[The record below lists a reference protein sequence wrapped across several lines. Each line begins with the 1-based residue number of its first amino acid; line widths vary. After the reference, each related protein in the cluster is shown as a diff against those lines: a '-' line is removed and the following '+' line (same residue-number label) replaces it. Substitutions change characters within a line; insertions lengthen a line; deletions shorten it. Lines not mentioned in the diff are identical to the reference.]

1 MRSLRFIG
9 SIGASAL
16 LALSLLVGITGPA
29 QVTTTAI
36 TCGQPDDTP
45 AANAAA
51 AAGGYVQLPLGVCNI
66 AAGINGTNTFG
77 FVVTGYGPNSV
88 LNGIQTGA
96 PIVDLTG
103 ASHPTV
109 SNLRITT
116 NYGIQSQVGI
126 LNAQTKGSYSSD
138 ATRIQN
144 VRIDGT
150 YQIAAHYDLG
160 VASSGVE
167 FSQFYNYTPGGF
179 TSIHT
184 SNNSWGAHSLY
195 TTIDD
200 ANDKPP
206 SDWTFVQVENHDL
219 GIVNGVAGTSVWLGA
234 VGNFRWIGGNVS
246 SSGTRVTINATPN
259 PHAPGTA
266 MYPINVSF
274 HGTTFYSDYAP
285 SPAIDVYNNAGA
297 SGQPKFSGYTT
308 NPSVSP

>member
-1 MRSLRFIG
+1 MKISKYATFAVL
-9 SIGASAL
+9 SVMAL
-16 LALSLLVGITGPA
+16 LFSVHPA

-45 AANAAA
+45 AINAAA
-51 AAGGYVQLPLGVCNI
+51 AAGGFVQIPLGVCNVST
-66 AAGINGTNTFG
+66 GVNGTNQFG
-77 FVVTGYGPNSV
+77 FVLTGYGPNSV

-103 ASHPTV
+103 ASHPIV

-116 NYGIQSQVGI
+116 NYGIQSQAGI

-160 VASSGVE
+160 VASSSVAY
-167 FSQFYNYTPGGF
+167 SQFYNYTPGGF

-184 SNNSWGAHSLY
+184 SGNGWGGHSLY

-206 SDWTFVQVENHDL
+206 SDWTFIQVENHDL
-219 GIVNGVAGTSVWLGA
+219 GIVNGAAGTAVWLGA
-234 VGNFRWIGGNVS
+234 TGNFRWIGGNIS

-259 PHAPGTA
+259 PHAPGSA

-274 HGTTFYSDYAP
+274 HGTTFYSDQPP

-297 SGQPKFSGYTT
+297 SGQPKFSGYTN
-308 NPSVSP
+308 NPVVSP